1 VIGSG
6 GHGSVEDTA
15 RPRDAVIAGFNKAG
29 TTSLFVAL
37 ATHPEIAPSAVKET
51 RYFLP
56 ARWGRPLEPPS
67 AWEEY
72 FADAPPETRVRLE
85 ATPSHAYGG
94 AAVAEAMRSLLHDPR
109 VVLVLREPVSRAV
122 SFFTYQKVR
131 LRIPAE
137 QSIAEYLAHAE
148 ALGPDAF
155 TVPEHEPW
163 FAVGGGCYADY
174 LPGWIDVLGAQ
185 HLHVVD
191 FDRWVSEQG
200 ATRDDVA
207 TWLGLDPAAFPPA
220 DAASENRTTGYK
232 HVGFQRLALAGND
245 RLERVFRRHPAA
257 KRRLRSLYYRANGRN
272 AREEIPESVTA
283 ELAARFAEPNA
294 RLAALL
300 RSNGLTVPGWL
311 AAQVPTPT
319 ETGFDTG
326 SGADS
331 GAGVSPTG

>member
-1 VIGSG
+1 M
-6 GHGSVEDTA
+6 EDTP
-15 RPRDAVIAGFNKAG
+15 RPRDTVIAGFNKAG

-37 ATHPEIAPSAVKET
+37 AEHPEIAPSAVKET

-72 FADAPPETRVRLE
+72 FSDAPPETRVRLE

-94 AAVAEAMRSLLHDPR
+94 AAVAEAMQSRLHDPR

-122 SFFTYQKVR
+122 SFFTYQKAR

-137 QSIAEYLAHAE
+137 QSITEYLAHAE

-163 FAVGGGCYADY
+163 FAVGGGRYADY
-174 LPGWIDVLGAQ
+174 LPGWIDVLGAER
-185 HLHVVD
+185 LYVVD
-191 FDRWVSEQG
+191 FDQWVSEQG
-200 ATRDDVA
+200 ATRDDLA
-207 TWLGLDPAAFPPA
+207 AWLGLDPAAFPRTHS
-220 DAASENRTTGYK
+220 ASENRTTGYK
-232 HVGFQRLALAGND
+232 HAGFQRLALAGND
-245 RLERVFRRHPAA
+245 RLERVFRRHPAV
-257 KRRLRSLYYRANGRN
+257 KRRLRSLYYRVNGRT
-272 AREEIPESVTA
+272 AREEIPESVTT
-283 ELAARFAEPNA
+283 ELASRFREPNA

-311 AAQVPTPT
+311 AAQVPAPA
-319 ETGFDTG
+319 DTG
-326 SGADS
+326 SDTRSDTA
-331 GAGVSPTG
+331 